1 MTRDGAAP
9 ARAYSATLLGQSKT
23 AAARMEL
30 EEGLDDKSPL
40 VRVAVAKSLGGFSD
54 RALIP
59 KLQQLLDD
67 KSEPVR
73 YMAAAAIVRIGRGR
87 TSGR

>member
-1 MTRDGAAP
+1 
-9 ARAYSATLLGQSKT
+9 
-23 AAARMEL
+23 
-30 EEGLDDKSPL
+30 